1 MRKQLIKEETQG
13 VSPVEPQDWLDL
25 ERLVQ
30 VELTSEDAEHAI
42 ESALVSNTG
51 SGWRAQLP
59 GKHIIRLLFDTPQRI
74 SRIQLV
80 FQEDALERTQE
91 FVLRWSPGTGEPPRE
106 IVRQQYNFSPPSNTR
121 ELEDFIVDLEALTIL
136 ELEIIPDIS
145 GGSARASL
153 EQLRLA

>member
-1 MRKQLIKEETQG
+1 MRKQIINEETQG
-13 VSPVEPQDWLDL
+13 VSPAEPQDWVDL

-59 GKHIIRLLFDTPQRI
+59 GKQTIRLLFDAPQRI

-80 FQEDALERTQE
+80 FQEDELERTQE
-91 FVLRWSPGTGEPPRE
+91 FVLRWSRGIEENPRE
-106 IVRQQYNFSPPSNTR
+106 IVRQQYNFSPSGNTR
-121 ELEDFIVDLEALTIL
+121 ELEDYFVDLEALTTL
-136 ELEIIPDIS
+136 ELEINPDIS
-145 GGSARASL
+145 GGGAHASL
-153 EQLRLA
+153 EKLRLA

>member
-1 MRKQLIKEETQG
+1 MRKQIINVENQG
-13 VSPVEPQDWLDL
+13 VLPAEPQDWLDL
-25 ERLVQ
+25 DRLVQ
-30 VELTSEDAEHAI
+30 VELTSEDTEHTI

-59 GKHIIRLLFDTPQRI
+59 GKQTIRLLFDTPHRI

-80 FQEDALERTQE
+80 FQEDELERTQE
-91 FVLRWSPGTGEPPRE
+91 FVLRWSSGIEESPRK

-121 ELEDFIVDLEALTIL
+121 ELEDYFVDLEALTML
-136 ELEIIPDIS
+136 ELVINPDIS
-145 GGSARASL
+145 GGRAHASL

>member
-1 MRKQLIKEETQG
+1 MRKQIINVENQG
-13 VSPVEPQDWLDL
+13 VLPAEPQDWLDL
-25 ERLVQ
+25 DRLVQ
-30 VELTSEDAEHAI
+30 VELTSEDTEHTI

-59 GKHIIRLLFDTPQRI
+59 GKQTIRLLFDTPHRI

-80 FQEDALERTQE
+80 FQEDELERTQE
-91 FVLRWSPGTGEPPRE
+91 FVLRWSSGIEESPRE

-121 ELEDFIVDLEALTIL
+121 ELEDYFVDLEALTML
-136 ELEIIPDIS
+136 ELVINPDIS
-145 GGSARASL
+145 GGRAHASL

>member
-1 MRKQLIKEETQG
+1 MRKQIITEHTQG
-13 VSPVEPQDWLDL
+13 FSPAEPQDWLDL
-25 ERLVQ
+25 EHLIQ
-30 VELTSEDAEHAI
+30 VEMTSEDTAHTI

-59 GKHIIRLLFDTPQRI
+59 GKQTIRLLFDTPHRI

-80 FQEDALERTQE
+80 FQEDELERTQE
-91 FVLRWSPGTGEPPRE
+91 FVLRWSRGIEEHPGE
-106 IVRQQYNFSPPSNTR
+106 IVRQQYNFSPPGNTR
-121 ELEDFIVDLEALTIL
+121 ELEDYFVDLEALTIL

-145 GGSARASL
+145 GGGARASL